1 MACAGAGALRFR
13 YRAGRPAEDG
23 TTETTMATT
32 RTITQP
38 ETLPHD
44 AAHACLVGRAW
55 LPQAGG
61 PSVVAVRDGRLVDI
75 SATVPTLSELLER
88 ADAARLVRE
97 AAGTDLGPLADW
109 LDSTCRHGPDLGQRH
124 LLAPCDLQV
133 IKAAGVTFARS
144 MVERVIEEQTRGDP
158 ALADAVRAQVV
169 ALVGE
174 DFATLKPGSPQAMK
188 LKQVL
193 IERKLWSQY
202 LEVGIGPDAEIFTK
216 TAPMASVGTGVAV
229 GLHPGS
235 SWNNPEPEVVLAVN
249 SRGEIVGATLGN
261 DVNLRDFEGRSALL
275 LSKAKDNNASCSIG
289 PFVRL
294 FDEGFGLDDVRRA
307 VIDLEVRGEDDGFV
321 LRGSSSMA
329 QISRDPTELVAAA
342 MGRHHQYPDG
352 IMLFCGTMFA
362 PIEDRDAPGAGF
374 THHLGDRVTI
384 ASPALGGLVNW
395 VGHSDRLPPW
405 TFGVGALMKNLA
417 ARGLLSPRG

>member
-1 MACAGAGALRFR
+1 MPRR
-13 YRAGRPAEDG
+13 
-23 TTETTMATT
+23 
-32 RTITQP
+32 ITVD
-38 ETLPHD
+38 ETLPQD
-44 AAHACLVGRAW
+44 AARASLVGRAW
-55 LPQAGG
+55 LPGPEGG
-61 PSVVAVRDGRLVDI
+61 PSVVAVRDARLVDI
-75 SATVPTLSELLER
+75 SPSAPTLAELFDR
-88 ADAARLVRE
+88 PDAARLARE
-97 AAGTDLGPLADW
+97 APGTDLGPLDDW
-109 LDSTCRHGPDLGQRH
+109 LASTCAHGPDLAQRH

-169 ALVGE
+169 AVVG
-174 DFATLKPGSPQAMK
+174 DDLATLKPGSPEAMK

-193 IERKLWSQY
+193 IERRLWSQY

-235 SWNNPEPEVVLAVN
+235 SWNNPEPEVVLAVDA
-249 SRGEIVGATLGN
+249 RGTIVGVALGN

-275 LSKAKDNNASCSIG
+275 LSKAKDNNASCAIG

-294 FDEGFGLDDVRRA
+294 FDDHFGLAGVRKA

-321 LRGSSSMA
+321 LKGSSSMA
-329 QISRDPTELVAAA
+329 QISRDPTELVQAA
-342 MGRHHQYPDG
+342 MGAHHQYPDG

-384 ASPALGGLVNW
+384 SSPRFGGLVNW
-395 VGHSDRLPPW
+395 VDHSDRLPPW

-417 ARGLLSPRG
+417 GRGLLTPR

>member
-1 MACAGAGALRFR
+1 MA
-13 YRAGRPAEDG
+13 
-23 TTETTMATT
+23 T
-32 RTITQP
+32 RTITLA
-38 ETLPHD
+38 ETLPED
-44 AAHACLVGRAW
+44 AARALLVGRAW
-55 LPQAGG
+55 LPGHAGG
-61 PSVVAVRDGRLVDI
+61 PALVTVREGRLVDI
-75 SATVPTLSELLER
+75 STLAATLSDLFER
-88 ADAARLVRE
+88 PDAAAAVR
-97 AAGTDLGPLADW
+97 AASGPDLGPLAEW
-109 LDSTCRHGPDLGQRH
+109 LADSCAHGPDPARRH

-158 ALADAVRAQVV
+158 SLAEAVRAQVV
-169 ALVGE
+169 AVVG
-174 DFATLKPGSPQAMK
+174 DDLAKLKPGSPQAMQ

-216 TAPMASVGTGVAV
+216 TAPMASVGTGVSI
-229 GLHPGS
+229 GLHPKS
-235 SWNNPEPEVVLAVN
+235 TWNNPEPEVVLTVN
-249 SRGEIVGATLGN
+249 SRGEIVGAALGN

-294 FDEGFGLDDVRRA
+294 FDAHYTLDDVRRA
-307 VIDLEVRGEDDGFV
+307 VIDLEVQGADDGY
-321 LRGSSSMA
+321 LLHGSSSMA

-342 MGRHHQYPDG
+342 MGAFHQYPDG

-374 THHLGDRVTI
+374 THHLGDRVKISSTL
-384 ASPALGGLVNW
+384 LGGLVNW
-395 VGHSDRLPPW
+395 VDHSDQLPPW
-405 TFGVGALMKNLA
+405 SFGVGALMKNLA
-417 ARGLLSPRG
+417 ARGLLKA

>member
-1 MACAGAGALRFR
+1 MA
-13 YRAGRPAEDG
+13 
-23 TTETTMATT
+23 
-32 RTITQP
+32 RTITLA
-38 ETLPHD
+38 ETLPQD
-44 AAHACLVGRAW
+44 AERALLVGRAW
-55 LPQAGG
+55 VPGAGG
-61 PSVVAVRDGRLVDI
+61 GPVLVTLRAGRLVDI
-75 SATVPTLSELLER
+75 STLAPTLAGLLER
-88 ADAARLVRE
+88 PDAAAQVR
-97 AAGTDLGPLADW
+97 AASGPDLGALADW
-109 LDSTCRHGPDLGQRH
+109 LTDTCANGPDLTRRH

-158 ALADAVRAQVV
+158 ALADSVRAQVESI
-169 ALVGE
+169 VG
-174 DFATLKPGSPQAMK
+174 DDLAKLKPGSPQAMK
-188 LKQVL
+188 LKQAL

-216 TAPMASVGTGVAV
+216 TAPLASVGTGVSV

-235 SWNNPEPEVVLAVN
+235 SWNNPEPEVVLVVN
-249 SRGEIVGATLGN
+249 PRGEIVGASLGN

-275 LSKAKDNNASCSIG
+275 LSKAKDNNASCAIG

-294 FDEGFGLDDVRRA
+294 FDAHFSLDDVRRA

-321 LRGSSSMA
+321 LHGSSSMA

-342 MGRHHQYPDG
+342 MGTYHQYPDG

-384 ASPALGGLVNW
+384 SSPTLGGLVNW
-395 VGHSDRLPPW
+395 VDHSDKLPPW
-405 TFGVGALMKNLA
+405 TFGLGALMKNLA
-417 ARGLLSPRG
+417 ARGLLKA